1 MLRVRSTLGFA
12 AIVLAL
18 GLMPGCHPS
27 AEEGK
32 IRLQLNW
39 FPDAQF
45 GGYYAALR
53 HGEYAAEGLDVEIVP
68 GGPGVSAIYALT
80 SGRVAFGVGNAD
92 QVLLARQQGGPL
104 VAVMASLQQ
113 SPRCIM
119 VHESSGIE
127 RLTDLHDVTLAVE
140 QGAAFAQFL
149 KARAPL
155 TNVRIVSY
163 AGSIAKFLVDPN
175 YAQQGYVFSE
185 PIVARRQGSD
195 PRALM
200 LSEIGFNPYTG
211 LVITTDHYLASHP
224 DVVDKFVAATC
235 RGWRH
240 YLSDPTPTNAEMSR
254 LHPDMDVESLKE
266 AVRVIR
272 DLALPNGLTPQR
284 LGTMDGQRWQEL
296 AEQLRGLGL
305 LQLKEAEVDQAFR
318 LPAGSDE
325 GRISTTS
332 VPYDVDFTLGP
343 VRNLTDARG
352 GHVRLFKGSQ

>member
-1 MLRVRSTLGFA
+1 MVRFRFILWYATF
-12 AIVLAL
+12 VLAL
-18 GLMPGCHPS
+18 GLTFGCRPPH
-27 AEEGK
+27 EDGK

-45 GGYYAALR
+45 GGYYAALL

-80 SGRVAFGVGNAD
+80 SGRVPFGIGNAD

-104 VAVMASLQQ
+104 VAVMASLQD

-127 RLTDLHDVTLAVE
+127 RLTALHDVTLAVE

-149 KARAPL
+149 KMRAPL

-211 LVITTDHYLASHP
+211 LVITTEHYLAAHP
-224 DVVDKFVAATC
+224 DVVRKFVAATC

-240 YLSDPTPTNAEMSR
+240 YLADPTRTNAEMSR

-266 AVRVIR
+266 AVTVIHE
-272 DLALPNGLTPQR
+272 LALPHGLAPRQ
-284 LGTMDGQRWQEL
+284 LGTMDDQRWQEL
-296 AEQLRGLGL
+296 AEQLKGLGL
-305 LQLKEAEVDQAFR
+305 LQLESGEVEKAFHR
-318 LPAGSDE
+318 PASTDE
-325 GRISTTS
+325 VGR
-332 VPYDVDFTLGP
+332 
-343 VRNLTDARG
+343 
-352 GHVRLFKGSQ
+352 